1 MKILVVCQYFYPEE
15 FKVNELV
22 EGLVKRGNEVT
33 VLTGKPT
40 YPRGPYPDGYKFW
53 GVQKEDYKGA
63 KVIRLPELT
72 RGKGFAIGIV
82 KSLLS
87 FLLSSTWYANHHD
100 VEADTILCFQ
110 LSPVTMANA
119 ALIYQKKLNVKLVT
133 WVQDLWPESVTATT
147 PIKGGLII
155 RLLEKFVTKLYTKS
169 DLILVQ
175 SKSFRDSICAKGNF
189 EDKLVF
195 APNWAEDSFIN
206 ADIRI
211 GANFPLPPSE
221 DEFRVMFAGNIGE
234 AQDFENI
241 IKAAELTKDIS
252 KIKWI
257 IVGDGRAR
265 EESEKE
271 VGRLGLSDTVK
282 FLGRHPVSTMPYFF
296 AQADAMLVTLKDE
309 FIFSLTIPSKT
320 QAYMA
325 SGKPILTML
334 SGAGND
340 VVVEARCGLTA
351 KSGDFEALAYNVKRM
366 YGMSKEAIRE
376 MGENAKSYYLKYFE
390 KEMVIDRV
398 NQVLSGGECSVK

>member
-1 MKILVVCQYFYPEE
+1 MTILVICQYFYPEE

-22 EGLVKRGNEVT
+22 EGLIKRGNEVT

-40 YPRGPYPDGYKFW
+40 YPRGPYPEGYKFW
-53 GVQKEDYKGA
+53 GVQKEEYKGA

-72 RGKGFAIGIV
+72 RGNGGAIGIV
-82 KSLLS
+82 KSLFS
-87 FLLSSTWYANHHD
+87 FLFSSTWYAKHYNI
-100 VEADTILCFQ
+100 EADVIMCFQ

-119 ALIYQKKLNVKLVT
+119 ALIYQKKLSAKLVT

-147 PIKGGLII
+147 PIKGGPVI
-155 RLLEKFVTKLYTKS
+155 RLLEKFVTKIYTKS

-175 SKSFRDSICAKGNF
+175 SKSFKASVCAKGDF
-189 EDKLVF
+189 EYKLVF

-206 ADIRI
+206 ADVSIDEK
-211 GANFPLPPSE
+211 FPLQPAN

-234 AQDFENI
+234 AQDFGNI

-252 KIKWI
+252 NIKWI

-271 VGRLGLSDTVK
+271 VERLGLSGTVK
-282 FLGRHPVSTMPYFF
+282 FLGRHPVTTMPKFF

-334 SGAGND
+334 NGAGSE
-340 VVVEARCGLTA
+340 VVDDAQCGLTSN
-351 KSGDFEALAYNVKRM
+351 SGDYVTLAANVKKM
-366 YGMSKEAIRE
+366 YGMSKKEISE
-376 MGENAKSYYLKYFE
+376 MGERAKSYYLKYFE

-398 NQVLSGGECSVK
+398 NEVLSCRCSK